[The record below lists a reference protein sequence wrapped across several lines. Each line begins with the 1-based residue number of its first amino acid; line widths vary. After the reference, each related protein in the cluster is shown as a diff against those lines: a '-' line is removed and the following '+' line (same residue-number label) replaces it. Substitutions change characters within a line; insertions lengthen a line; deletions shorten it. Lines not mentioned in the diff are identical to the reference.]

1 MVDLRRRRGALIVI
15 SLVLCALVLIVLQ
28 ISGRY
33 GGDELHKVGLRPLS
47 PWQRAFHWVV
57 GSVGAVFQ
65 KYVILVNL
73 KEENHQL
80 QEEVRRLKQENAD
93 LKESAQTLE
102 RLQRLLLLKARV
114 PAAMIAAEVVAYSPS
129 AWFRTIVINKGQRDG
144 VRKGFPVVTSE
155 GVVGKVTRVSSRSSV
170 VLLVIDRNSA
180 VDCLAQRTRTRGILE
195 GEGGDRCYLRYVS
208 RTEDIQVGDH
218 IVTSGLEGIFPKGLS
233 LGEVAKVEKKAYGL
247 FQEIEIMPSAD
258 LGRLEEVMVIVRPA
272 GEGEG

>member
-1 MVDLRRRRGALIVI
+1 MVNLRRRRGTLIII

-33 GGDELHKVGLRPLS
+33 GGDEFHKVGLRPLS
-47 PWQRAFHWVV
+47 PWQRAFHRVV
-57 GSVGAVFQ
+57 GSVRAVFQ
-65 KYVILVNL
+65 NYIHLVNL
-73 KEENHQL
+73 KDENHQL

-93 LKESAQTLE
+93 LKESAQTLG
-102 RLQRLLLLKARV
+102 RLQRLLLLKAQV
-114 PAAMIAAEVVAYSPS
+114 PGAMIAAEVIASSPS

-144 VRKGFPVVTSE
+144 VKKGFPVVTLE
-155 GVVGKVTRVSSRSSV
+155 GVVGKVTRVSSSSSV

-180 VDCLAQRTRTRGILE
+180 VDCLVQRTRTRGILE
-195 GEGGDRCYLRYVS
+195 GEGGGRCYLRYVS

-218 IVTSGLEGIFPKGLS
+218 IFTSGLEGIFPKGLS
-233 LGEVAKVEKKAYGL
+233 LGEVVKVEKKAYGL

-272 GEGEG
+272 REGED

>member
-1 MVDLRRRRGALIVI
+1 MVNLRRRRGTLIII

-33 GGDELHKVGLRPLS
+33 GGDEFHKVGLRPLS

-57 GSVGAVFQ
+57 GSARAVFQ
-65 KYVILVNL
+65 NYILLVNL
-73 KEENHQL
+73 KDENHQL

-93 LKESAQTLE
+93 LKESAQTLG

-114 PAAMIAAEVVAYSPS
+114 PGAMIAAEVIASSPS

-144 VRKGFPVVTSE
+144 VKKGFPVVTLE
-155 GVVGKVTRVSSRSSV
+155 GVVGKVTRVSSSSSV
-170 VLLVIDRNSA
+170 VLLVIDRNSS
-180 VDCLAQRTRTRGILE
+180 VDCLVQRTRTRGILE
-195 GEGGDRCYLRYVS
+195 GEGGGRCYLRYVS

-218 IVTSGLEGIFPKGLS
+218 IFTSGLEEIFPKGLS
-233 LGEVAKVEKKAYGL
+233 LGEVVKVEKKAYGL
-247 FQEIEIMPSAD
+247 FQEIEVMPSAD

-272 GEGEG
+272 REGEG